1 MNSDVPRSTS
11 RFNHPSARGIS
22 EPSHPG
28 VPFADASSPLSRS
41 YRSYLLPPVTPSGAQ
56 DRNSARQGPG
66 GSGETK
72 TGLRGPGGRTPK
84 SCSRRGFR
92 EHDFRV
98 ALRVRVAPL
107 GASSCFSG
115 PSWGSF
121 GGQFWVVG
129 GPGWAVLGLSWAVLE
144 GSGRRG
150 ALLGPPTTLWGASGG
165 RIGALLAAFWG
176 SRGPS

>member
-1 MNSDVPRSTS
+1 MESRGPRTSHRRASPGAVFYPEFLFDCPGGRHQGKTFVGRMST
-11 RFNHPSARGIS
+11 NHLQKNRG
-22 EPSHPG
+22 EG
-28 VPFADASSPLSRS
+28 
-41 YRSYLLPPVTPSGAQ
+41 GG
-56 DRNSARQGPG
+56 NSARQGPG

-84 SCSRRGFR
+84 SCSRKPLR
-92 EHDFRV
+92 EHDFTV

-121 GGQFWVVG
+121 GGQFWAVG

-176 SRGPS
+176 SREPS